1 MKIKH
6 IYSLVVLLVSTLF
19 TACTDVIDV
28 DVPTG
33 KPRLVVEASIEWEK
47 GSEGKYQEIKLSM
60 LTPYFSNND
69 HQGVEGASV
78 IVTNT
83 TSGDSF
89 EFEDKGNGL
98 YTTNSFVPVLFN
110 NYELTIENNG
120 KTYKAKETLMSV
132 PELQDIDQ
140 STERGFSSEEME
152 VNLYFKDP
160 EQNEDFYLFKFY
172 RIGDLLPSL
181 IPISDEFTN
190 GNVMDISFE
199 KEDDADT
206 SEQEELKPGDVV
218 EYEMHGVSERYY
230 NFVQIMVNQLGTEAS
245 IFSGIPV
252 ELKGNCINV
261 DDKTDFTLGYF
272 RLTETVKGTYNIQ

>member
-6 IYSLVVLLVSTLF
+6 IYSFVILLASTLF
-19 TACTDVIDV
+19 TACTDVVDV

-110 NYELTIENNG
+110 NYELTIINNG
-120 KTYKAKETLMSV
+120 KTYKAKEMLMSV

-160 EQNEDFYLFKFY
+160 EQNEDFYLFRFY

-218 EYEMHGVSERYY
+218 EYEMHGISERYY
-230 NFVQIMVNQLGTEAS
+230 NFVQIMVNQLGAEAS
-245 IFSGIPV
+245 IFSGVPV